1 LLDHQN
7 HYVGNSSMTSF
18 GAKNFEIPI
27 TKTCYKFF
35 DNWIMIIS
43 QNYFQMCI

>member
-1 LLDHQN
+1 
-7 HYVGNSSMTSF
+7 MTIF

-27 TKTCYKFF
+27 IRTCYEFF
-35 DNWIMIIS
+35 DNWILIIP